1 MLTLPQSTDPQTVA
15 PPAPYQI
22 LKAGTVTKK
31 RDIKRIKISSQWD
44 GIGAHEIDKV
54 TKESDDSVYARA
66 RAPHGYALVE
76 EHSTMLGMG
85 DLCFPKK
92 DGEWRRF
99 EELYT
104 KQDEGKT
111 VEELMRNAGRGNRL
125 LFAKPLPNESD
136 NPHAKEQL
144 SWSIPDGY
152 RLMDVGETQRYG
164 DKYKEQNGKEWFP
177 VDSMARGELVPE
189 RNTKDGC
196 YVYCRPVS
204 PQHRYWYINR
214 ETGCDESG
222 GGTMIE
228 PWKSAK
234 HAMARIEKGAAT
246 LGQRLF
252 GTILDLTSMEG
263 VHHFDIDEPE
273 QEPLPVEMVSEPAEP
288 PRSKR
293 YTTVEDITKANTTAS
308 VRDFERAK
316 PGKYPTRW
324 RKQDVHRYLGRLK
337 ETFPTYRIMYRGEIL
352 KQGDLICKKVEG
364 RRTWTHCPIEMV
376 GTEVDDMPQ
385 LCARDSLPQQSLT
398 SFEAKLDA
406 MSHKLHDAIDFVSLL
421 KADYLRLKL
430 M

>member
-1 MLTLPQSTDPQTVA
+1 MTTSTQSTDPHA
-15 PPAPYQI
+15 PPAPYEV
-22 LKAGTVTKK
+22 LDVGTVTKK
-31 RDIKRIKISSQWD
+31 RDIKRIKISGQWE

-54 TKESDDSVYARA
+54 TKESDGSVYARA
-66 RAPHGYALVE
+66 RAPHGYALVGE
-76 EHSTMLGMG
+76 NDTTLCMG
-85 DLCFPKK
+85 DLCFQKK
-92 DGEWRRF
+92 EGVWKRF

-164 DKYKEQNGKEWFP
+164 DMYKEQNAKEWVP
-177 VDSMARGELVPE
+177 VDCVARGMLVPE

-204 PQHRYWYINR
+204 QRHRYWYINR
-214 ETGCDESG
+214 ETGSDEIGNGSK
-222 GGTMIE
+222 IE
-228 PWKSAK
+228 PWKSVE
-234 HAMARIEKGAAT
+234 HAMARIEKGAAV
-246 LGQRLF
+246 LEQGLF
-252 GTILDLTSMEG
+252 GTIIDLASSEG
-263 VHHFDIDEPE
+263 VHHFDIDEHE

-293 YTTVEDITKANTTAS
+293 YTTVEDISKVNSAS
-308 VRDFERAK
+308 FRDFEKAK
-316 PGKYPTRW
+316 PGKYPKHW

-376 GTEVDDMPQ
+376 GTEVDEMLQ

-398 SFEAKLDA
+398 SIEAKLDA
-406 MSHKLHDAIDFVSLL
+406 VSHKLHDAIDFVSLL